1 MLTSIKRKQNL
12 MERESLWSRE
22 TCFSRNTF
30 SILYSWLKYW
40 VKILIWEAVVSEL
53 LLSYNW
59 ILWGML
65 NANLLMDTTHLLPV
79 HFHYLVVCTDHQPAD
94 CRLNHNCQAHV
105 WWLMS
110 QSTLK
115 LLMIQHTPT
124 LQNLFIEDRTNFLGL
139 KHLLYNGLELSS
151 CIPTKVAELYFQN

>member
-1 MLTSIKRKQNL
+1 
-12 MERESLWSRE
+12 
-22 TCFSRNTF
+22 
-30 SILYSWLKYW
+30 
-40 VKILIWEAVVSEL
+40 
-53 LLSYNW
+53 
-59 ILWGML
+59 ML

-79 HFHYLVVCTDHQPAD
+79 HFHYLVACTDHQPAD

-110 QSTLK
+110 QSNLK

-124 LQNLFIEDRTNFLGL
+124 LQNLFIEDRTNFPGL

-151 CIPTKVAELYFQN
+151 CIPTKMADQVLDSTWSVSGLTFEHKALDAGNSLSSKTENKMVWPPLNYIYVYDKTFDPMSLV